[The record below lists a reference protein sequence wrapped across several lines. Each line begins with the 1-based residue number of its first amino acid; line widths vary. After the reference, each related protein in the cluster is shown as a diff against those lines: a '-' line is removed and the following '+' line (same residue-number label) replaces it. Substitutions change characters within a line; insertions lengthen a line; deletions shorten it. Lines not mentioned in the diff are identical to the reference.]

1 MSAIRKTLGR
11 AIRKLMTLCLLAATA
26 CGLLSQG
33 LSSNLLRTGSPAR
46 GPRMINRQR
55 AAALGTSLLDHD
67 CLIDEIIET
76 SAVLEY

>member
-33 LSSNLLRTGSPAR
+33 LSSNLLRNRPGAR
-46 GPRMINRQR
+46 GPQMINRQR
-55 AAALGTSLLDHD
+55 AAAPGTSLLDHD
-67 CLIDEIIET
+67 CLIDEFIET